1 MFEGYVRN
9 PTTTNAEMEEE
20 WTKKKQESDAERHQQ
35 PQERPKKE
43 EKHEKKRRR
52 KEKKMIKKGVYNIG
66 TRLTVRVGRQTT
78 GTSTAVLTL
87 TSQHLAYDAARGYSE
102 ARFKMWSPDVCAWNG
117 GKAT

>member
-1 MFEGYVRN
+1 
-9 PTTTNAEMEEE
+9 MEEE
-20 WTKKKQESDAERHQQ
+20 WTEKKNRNQMRKDTNS
-35 PQERPKKE
+35 PKKDE
-43 EKHEKKRRR
+43 RKRKNTKRTAAVREKKL
-52 KEKKMIKKGVYNIG
+52 IKKGVYNIG

-87 TSQHLAYDAARGYSE
+87 TSQHLAYDAARGYSG